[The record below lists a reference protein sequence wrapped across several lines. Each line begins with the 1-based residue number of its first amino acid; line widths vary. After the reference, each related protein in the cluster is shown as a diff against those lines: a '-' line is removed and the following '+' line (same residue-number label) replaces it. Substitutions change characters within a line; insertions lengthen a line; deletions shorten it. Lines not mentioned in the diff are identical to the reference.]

1 MKSFI
6 VFAVLIAIA
15 VARPDDR
22 DAQIINQQADIGPDG
37 SYSNK

>member
-6 VFAVLIAIA
+6 VLAVLVA
-15 VARPDDR
+15 VALARPDDR
-22 DAQIINQQADIGPDG
+22 DALILNQQADISPDG